1 MKCKVEIKGIKLSCD
16 GNGNEYFDSF
26 RCSDS
31 SGKCFL
37 IDAIVSGCFSDE
49 IDDMTAEEE
58 IEWAKEKIGK
68 YLFFDDLSAVS
79 YVAIGKVYIV

>member
-1 MKCKVEIKGIKLSCD
+1 MPTGMSILT
-16 GNGNEYFDSF
+16 
-26 RCSDS
+26 RSDAQIVAVS
-31 SGKCFL
+31 VL
-37 IDAIVSGCFSDE
+37 IDAVVSGCFSDE